1 MAGPIR
7 VEHPRGHSVA
17 DLAGLAADAELR
29 YSTDAEPG
37 IARRRAGRSFRY
49 QGPGGASIREAAT
62 LARIR
67 SLAVPP
73 AWHDVWICPD
83 ARGHLQAAGRDA
95 RGRKQSRYHPAWRA
109 RRDES
114 KFGRMAAFGRALPR
128 VRRRVAL
135 DLALPALSKEK
146 VLATVV
152 RLLEATSMR
161 VGSEAYARANGSFGL
176 TTLRN
181 RHVTVS
187 GDALRFR
194 FRGKSGKVHE
204 VGVRDRRLARIVA
217 RCEALPGQDL
227 FEYLD
232 EDGDPRTIESA
243 DVNRY
248 LQDAAG
254 IPITAKDFRT
264 WIGTLIAFRELR
276 ARPGPHAAVGRP
288 RATVVRAA
296 ESVAE
301 VLGNTPTVSRQ
312 SYIATPGRRGV
323 PGRDVAAR
331 SVTASR
337 SDRGGSG
344 VRSPRRARARAP
356 PRAGFAGDV
365 GSRHGHARSTT
376 ARRALAPS
384 GLHIVRSG
392 SSRCRTPV
400 P

>member
-7 VEHPRGHSVA
+7 VARARVRDAQDLGGLSADA
-17 DLAGLAADAELR
+17 DLR
-29 YSTDAEPG
+29 HSTDAEPG
-37 IARRRAGRSFRY
+37 IARRNAGRGFRY
-49 QGPGGASIREAAT
+49 EGPDGVSIRDPAT

-67 SLAVPP
+67 ALAIPP
-73 AWHDVWICPD
+73 AWEDVWICRDP
-83 ARGHLQAAGRDA
+83 RGHLQAAGRDA

-109 RRDES
+109 LRDES
-114 KFGRMAAFGRALPR
+114 KYGRIAAFGRALPR
-128 VRRRVAL
+128 VRRRVAT
-135 DLALPALSKEK
+135 DLALPTLSKEK

-152 RLLEATSMR
+152 RLLETTSMR

-227 FEYLD
+227 FEYLS

-243 DVNRY
+243 DVNGY
-248 LQDAAG
+248 LQHAAG

-264 WIGTLIAFRELR
+264 WVGTLIAFRALR
-276 ARPGPHAAVGRP
+276 SQPGPSAAVGRP

-296 ESVAE
+296 EAVAE
-301 VLGNTPTVSRQ
+301 VLGNTPAVSRE
-312 SYIATPGRRGV
+312 SYIAPVVVEAYLAGTLPHGRSRRVEPGEQAIRPIGRREELALV
-323 PGRDVAAR
+323 HFLE
-331 SVTASR
+331 
-337 SDRGGSG
+337 RG
-344 VRSPRRARARAP
+344 SPA
-356 PRAGFAGDV
+356 
-365 GSRHGHARSTT
+365 T
-376 ARRALAPS
+376 
-384 GLHIVRSG
+384 
-392 SSRCRTPV
+392 
-400 P
+400 

>member
-7 VEHPRGHSVA
+7 VARAPEHSVA

-288 RATVVRAA
+288 RATVMRAA

-312 SYIATPGRRGV
+312 SYIAPLVVEAYLAGTLPRGRSRHPGPIEAARGFGRREELALV
-323 PGRDVAAR
+323 HFLE
-331 SVTASR
+331 
-337 SDRGGSG
+337 RG
-344 VRSPRRARARAP
+344 SPA
-356 PRAGFAGDV
+356 
-365 GSRHGHARSTT
+365 T
-376 ARRALAPS
+376 
-384 GLHIVRSG
+384 
-392 SSRCRTPV
+392 
-400 P
+400 

>member
-1 MAGPIR
+1 VHGAPNFGEQSR
-7 VEHPRGHSVA
+7 HP
-17 DLAGLAADAELR
+17 ELR

-37 IARRRAGRSFRY
+37 IARRRAGRGFHY
-49 QGPGGASIREAAT
+49 VGPAGESIGDATT

-67 SLAVPP
+67 SLAIPP
-73 AWHDVWICPD
+73 AWEDVWICPD

-128 VRRRVAL
+128 VRRRVAR
-135 DLALPALSKEK
+135 DLAIAALSREK

-152 RLLEATSMR
+152 RLLETTSMR

-181 RHVTVS
+181 RHVTIS
-187 GDALRFR
+187 GAALRFR

-227 FEYLD
+227 FEYLGD
-232 EDGDPRTIESA
+232 DGEPRSIESA
-243 DVNRY
+243 DVNGY

-264 WIGTLIAFRELR
+264 WIGTLIAFHELR
-276 ARPGPHAAVGRP
+276 SRPGPHAAVRRP

-312 SYIATPGRRGV
+312 SYIAPVVVEAYLAGTLPRGRSRRLDPGEQAAGPIGRREELALV
-323 PGRDVAAR
+323 HFLE
-331 SVTASR
+331 
-337 SDRGGSG
+337 RG
-344 VRSPRRARARAP
+344 SPA
-356 PRAGFAGDV
+356 
-365 GSRHGHARSTT
+365 T
-376 ARRALAPS
+376 
-384 GLHIVRSG
+384 
-392 SSRCRTPV
+392 
-400 P
+400 